1 MMDVEYVT
9 GVLFGR
15 MIQQHLY
22 LYYNYLLNVNQSYLE
37 FYMFTFLSEFV
48 EIVFD
53 TSILFIDLKDSS
65 ENSRVHPFIG
75 ILSVHI
81 DWAETTWHTPNMTMD
96 PRDKDRILF
105 IGFIHNPFFSTQI
118 PIVYG

>member
-15 MIQQHLY
+15 MTQQHLY
-22 LYYNYLLNVNQSYLE
+22 LYYNYLLYVNQSYLE
-37 FYMFTFLSEFV
+37 FYMFTVLSEFV

-65 ENSRVHPFIG
+65 
-75 ILSVHI
+75 
-81 DWAETTWHTPNMTMD
+81 
-96 PRDKDRILF
+96 
-105 IGFIHNPFFSTQI
+105 
-118 PIVYG
+118 

>member
-1 MMDVEYVT
+1 MMDVVDVT

-15 MIQQHLY
+15 MTQRHLY
-22 LYYNYLLNVNQSYLE
+22 LYYNYLLHVDQNYLE

-48 EIVFD
+48 EIIFD

-81 DWAETTWHTPNMTMD
+81 D
-96 PRDKDRILF
+96 
-105 IGFIHNPFFSTQI
+105 
-118 PIVYG
+118 

>member
-1 MMDVEYVT
+1 MMDVVDVT

-15 MIQQHLY
+15 MTQRHLY
-22 LYYNYLLNVNQSYLE
+22 LYYNYLLHVDQNYLE

-48 EIVFD
+48 EIIFD

-81 DWAETTWHTPNMTMD
+81 DWAETTWHAPNMTMD
-96 PRDKDRILF
+96 PSDKDRFFFIGLIENPFCSTLF
-105 IGFIHNPFFSTQI
+105 I
-118 PIVYG
+118 IVYM